1 MDTLSSE
8 RRSWLMSRVRS
19 TNTMP
24 ELAIR
29 RLIFGLGYRYRLH
42 DKQLPGTP
50 DLVFP
55 GRLKVVF
62 VNGCFW
68 HGHDDCRYA
77 RLPKTRV
84 RFWRAKIER
93 NRSRD
98 LENIEMLN
106 AGGWQTLTIWQCELR
121 DIEKLTRKIYGFF
134 EEE

>member
-1 MDTLSSE
+1 
-8 RRSWLMSRVRS
+8 
-19 TNTMP
+19 MP